1 MSKNFFGLK
10 QNIDVY
16 NGHPWDPKV
25 VAVVQ
30 GWPMFRGFPI
40 KIPIKFDLAELRL
53 AVVGRWPMF
62 RGGC

>member
-1 MSKNFFGLK
+1 MFTVKP
-10 QNIDVY
+10 VY
-16 NGHPWDPKV
+16 NSHPWDPKV

-30 GWPMFRGFPI
+30 GWPLFRVFSI